1 MPIRPTTLRSE
12 GGSLVEE
19 ESAWSF
25 PFFSSFVDPSLELG
39 AGYPEYF
46 AVDCDLED
54 CSRDGMGSGSLI
66 TCSFAFV
73 RNRCAAITEQAT
85 KRRRRLFLLAGS
97 AAFGSFAAFG
107 GLDLLCFG
115 KGELWV
121 ALCVLRESGV
131 EPLHLFEASL
141 VLL

>member
-1 MPIRPTTLRSE
+1 MSSWSDSNTLSRPSKPSMRQRARTSSSQPFHKMPIRPTTLRSE

-66 TCSFAFV
+66 TC
-73 RNRCAAITEQAT
+73 
-85 KRRRRLFLLAGS
+85 
-97 AAFGSFAAFG
+97 
-107 GLDLLCFG
+107 
-115 KGELWV
+115 
-121 ALCVLRESGV
+121 
-131 EPLHLFEASL
+131 
-141 VLL
+141 